1 MARGAPLTTTEV
13 TRARQCVTDYGQ
25 KKRERG
31 AQLLYAL
38 CGANGPQE
46 QDWIAREVDDLLMQD
61 ADDHS
66 GEDNDDPKE

>member
-1 MARGAPLTTTEV
+1 
-13 TRARQCVTDYGQ
+13 VTDYGQ

-38 CGANGPQE
+38 CGAIGPQE
-46 QDWIAREVDDLLMQD
+46 QDRIARELDDPLMQD